1 MSNATDRI
9 FKLLLFAGIGLL
21 GYLFYNNYLLKDF
34 YINYLSVYSFFI
46 SASIGAAFLILLMHL
61 TRGGWGVVVKRVPE
75 HLMSLLPFF
84 ALLFIPLLFGLDH
97 IYEWLDPAVIAKDYL
112 IQKKL
117 PYLNLTFFI
126 IRNIFYFIVF
136 SVTGYYYWKKS
147 VTQDNAKKEDVN
159 QITKSLQRKSPIAL
173 LLMSLATSFASFDWL
188 MSLYP
193 HWFSTIFGIYYFAGA
208 IVFCLAITIII
219 YEVLKDVGLLKEYP
233 TTEHFHDLSKLLY
246 GFIIFWAY
254 VSFSQYFLT
263 WYANIPEFTQW
274 YYPRLK
280 GEWKSLFYILII
292 FHFALPLFGFMS
304 RHVKRSKIARLT
316 FSTLIIILHYLDIRY
331 IIYPN
336 FTKTNEITSN
346 EYLLLLS
353 FGLIFTGLI
362 YSKIR
367 NNKIIPV
374 NDPRLEESKHLENA
388 L

>member
-1 MSNATDRI
+1 
-9 FKLLLFAGIGLL
+9 
-21 GYLFYNNYLLKDF
+21 
-34 YINYLSVYSFFI
+34 
-46 SASIGAAFLILLMHL
+46 
-61 TRGGWGVVVKRVPE
+61 
-75 HLMSLLPFF
+75 
-84 ALLFIPLLFGLDH
+84 
-97 IYEWLDPAVIAKDYL
+97 
-112 IQKKL
+112 
-117 PYLNLTFFI
+117 
-126 IRNIFYFIVF
+126 
-136 SVTGYYYWKKS
+136 
-147 VTQDNAKKEDVN
+147 
-159 QITKSLQRKSPIAL
+159 
-173 LLMSLATSFASFDWL
+173 MSLATSFASFDWL

-219 YEVLKDVGLLKEYP
+219 YEILKDVGLLKEYP

-292 FHFALPLFGFMS
+292 FHFVLPLFGFMS

-367 NNKIIPV
+367 NNKIIP
-374 NDPRLEESKHLENA
+374 SK
-388 L
+388 